1 MIGTQYRGPYLYLSL
16 ESVLWKDLPY
26 IPHEYAVVLANYTRL
41 VSAGILTLFY
51 ILVYA
56 AMLVYNVLNQRLKE
70 LAESPDIVCPR
81 MSFEMEKWR
90 RHYDTVCLLAEKINR
105 CFGLVLVLFLSDTF
119 VIMGLYSSKIKS
131 LYLKL
136 LSTDEM
142 LHFFL
147 SVFLPFFFMMF
158 LLIGAYRMQLNVRKT
173 IKR

>member
-1 MIGTQYRGPYLYLSL
+1 
-16 ESVLWKDLPY
+16 
-26 IPHEYAVVLANYTRL
+26 
-41 VSAGILTLFY
+41 
-51 ILVYA
+51 
-56 AMLVYNVLNQRLKE
+56 
-70 LAESPDIVCPR
+70 